1 MNKRYLTS
9 EQAISLL
16 PEGDYIHTLYGG
28 FALIGA
34 DWERQEVINKLKS
47 VDKIEIAGDV
57 ARNIGHGLAVYND
70 DAQYFSDILFVE
82 TDKKKL
88 DAFDPIEEDTTDG
101 DCCAK
106 CRYFHRLKHNFK
118 VDEGFEESYCCDVLL
133 HLPEDESEGWV
144 DEVEPQDICEMFCSD
159 RRT

>member
-16 PEGDYIHTLYGG
+16 PEGDYIHTFYGG

-34 DWERQEVINKLKS
+34 DWERQEVIDKLKS

-70 DAQYFSDILFVE
+70 DAQYYSDILFVE

-88 DAFDPIEEDTTDG
+88 DAFDPIEEETMNKEILELVSVFLEEKGYDVDYTDG
-101 DCCAK
+101 AL
-106 CRYFHRLKHNFK
+106 YVN
-118 VDEGFEESYCCDVLL
+118 S
-133 HLPEDESEGWV
+133 EDTNT
-144 DEVEPQDICEMFCSD
+144 EVKITCEVV
-159 RRT
+159 T